1 MSVNR
6 ACHTKRALSPARK
19 LGFVSLFLLAIS
31 GGVLSLF
38 GCSQTPNVT
47 PTPTSPVNGTDT
59 PLITVMPTVTVRPRI
74 SKVDLAIE
82 FAPMID
88 AESENNVYALTVHN
102 LAQELATNIVI
113 THVFPSGTNVD
124 DIRLLEPICQFQEY
138 DMVCDVGDAQAD
150 SNMVVTLDL
159 SAASGHPVISE
170 MQRSG
175 LTPHAVLPI
184 CSFEQTPDR
193 PLSLKCYLESFKP
206 DAQAQIHIELNPNIK
221 SGVHT
226 FSVAAQQ
233 IDPDL
238 SNNAGN
244 VTIAAPP
251 VKPAM
256 LPDLTVLGTGPAQVV
271 AGQPFIYT
279 YLVSNQ
285 GTGQATEVTLED
297 SIPPGLVLN
306 SYAPDFPLC
315 DQNGNT
321 LACSLIDP
329 DSGEKV
335 SVTLDIS
342 GNEDE
347 PLQMKVDPLMPGWP
361 VCYMLKEWDHL
372 LLHCDLGTLQP
383 GQSTHV
389 RMEMLAF
396 GVQERST
403 TNTVAVQASE
413 PDLAP
418 ANNINSTSILVQTRA
433 DLQIRAAPPEWSVNE
448 KTLTYL
454 IEVQNLG
461 PSAADYSILKG
472 ALPAGT
478 RLVSAKLEP
487 GRECQVEPDNTIAC
501 NLLYIESGETAS
513 LTLVISVEAGLAP
526 QDQAEVFLR
535 SLQAV
540 SKILDP
546 NPGNNVVMGPIT
558 ISMGEAQ

>member
-1 MSVNR
+1 
-6 ACHTKRALSPARK
+6 L
-19 LGFVSLFLLAIS
+19 
-31 GGVLSLF
+31 LF
-38 GCSQTPNVT
+38 GCSGQTPNVT
-47 PTPTSPVNGTDT
+47 PTPTSPVNGTNA

-88 AESENNVYALTVHN
+88 TESENNVYALTVHN
-102 LAQELATNIVI
+102 QDQGLATDIVI
-113 THVFPSGTNVD
+113 KHIFPSHTNAD
-124 DIRLLEPICQFQEY
+124 QIQLLKPICQLQEH
-138 DMVCDVGDAQAD
+138 DVVCNIGDTQVNSRTA
-150 SNMVVTLDL
+150 VTLDL
-159 SAASGHPVISE
+159 SSGSSHPVIPLIQDS
-170 MQRSG
+170 RSS
-175 LTPHAVLPI
+175 PNMVLPI
-184 CSFEQTPDR
+184 CSFEQTTDQ
-193 PLSLKCYLESFKP
+193 PLSLICYLESLEP
-206 DAQAQIHIELNPNIK
+206 DTRAQIRMELSPNIEP
-221 SGVHT
+221 GVYT
-226 FSVAAQQ
+226 FSVVAQQ

-238 SNNAGN
+238 SNNAGSA
-244 VTIAAPP
+244 TITVPP
-251 VKPAM
+251 ANPVM
-256 LPDLTVLGTGPAQVV
+256 LPDLTVRSTGPAEVV

-285 GTGQATEVTLED
+285 GTGPATEVTLED
-297 SIPPGLVLN
+297 TIPPGLVLN
-306 SYAPDFPLC
+306 SYAPDLPLC
-315 DQNGNT
+315 DQKGNT
-321 LACSLIDP
+321 LTCSLVDP

-342 GNEDE
+342 GSDGH
-347 PLQMKVDPLMPGWP
+347 PLQMDVDPLMPGWP
-361 VCYMLKEWDHL
+361 VCYVLKEWDHL

-389 RMEMLAF
+389 RMEMLAL

-413 PDLAP
+413 PDVAP
-418 ANNINSTSILVQTRA
+418 ASNINSTSILVQARA

-461 PSAADYSILKG
+461 PSAADYSILTG

-501 NLLYIESGETAS
+501 DLLYIESGETAS
-513 LTLVISVEAGLAP
+513 LTLVTSVEAGLAP
-526 QDQAEVFLR
+526 PDQAEVFLR

-546 NPGNNVVMGPIT
+546 NPGNNVVMGLIT